1 MKNKITTK
9 KQFKKKLRSI
19 VPVLL
24 TTTMIFSQVSLSYG
38 ATAATYIDEFVLESE
53 KLVDG
58 LTYQHKV
65 RLTNLGNVD
74 IYTLVYEANS
84 PNVELEIFRSDDL
97 GKREKLTDLAKTE
110 NIIAGV
116 NASFFDMSRNYSD
129 ILGIEKDNGEIFYA
143 RDNYNATPQAAALM
157 IGEDETMFNMGYIVP
172 QLELKS
178 DSGSNVTITGYNT
191 VSSFHNATVIKGDK
205 IDDTSY
211 IDKNY
216 SVYKVICDSDLVI
229 KKVVPPKTNVA
240 VADDEYLITLPEASY
255 KALIKDLDVGDQFTF
270 NITANTDLS
279 KYESIVS
286 GGGTLVKDG
295 KVSLSGIQV
304 SSTSRQPRSAIGI
317 TADGDIIEMVVDG
330 RGDSL
335 GATLEEMA
343 NYMIKMG
350 AVYAISLD
358 GGGSSEIVKKD
369 NTGTIRV
376 ENKPSDGVERK
387 VVNGVGF
394 KATLKTGVATQVQY
408 LNDNRTVVGYPL
420 TIQVLGKDEYYN
432 NVNLDKSK
440 ITYEVTSGSGY
451 FNGSDFIAQAEGPTT
466 IMTYYNGTP
475 LSAQEII
482 VSPKPTEIF
491 FEETA
496 SVIQPGKT
504 LKLTPY
510 TLDKNGYK
518 YPLTS
523 GVTWSV
529 DNSSIATVNNGVVT
543 AGSKSGKVV
552 VTATSDFGTA
562 SKAITIGQDK
572 TNVAVSSFEVGE
584 TVTTSVT
591 PSGVDGKA
599 MLSKDWVPNGKYS
612 VKLRYGFTPK
622 IDEKQTVSAV
632 FSGIKFNKADRIKFD
647 MTTPA
652 MKNAVTMTI
661 VDSTGASYRI
671 EMADGFAVG
680 GKRTLVA
687 DLPDDISYPA
697 TLKSINV
704 EYQPSAEKTTPEVGA
719 IYFDNIMTE
728 VDNRVAVTQPV
739 YPKTDTNATSTVS
752 TNRLSVVGSVKYP
765 TNSQQMAVNSLE
777 PKGKNSTKTYVSKV
791 SPTLTKTVTNT
802 KVASDAYAKYE
813 EPAFDANVYTLKS
826 SGSTILTS
834 QPEQWNKLLNDI
846 QATSKKNIIII
857 ANKSPL
863 ADGYDE
869 TESEVIQTRLSNVAQ
884 NAGKN
889 IYFINGTSNVETPT
903 VTYHNNV
910 RYIDLP
916 QLSLSNNSV
925 APWSVDFYLEDGI
938 LKYNFSK

>member
-1 MKNKITTK
+1 MKKNFLNKS
-9 KQFKKKLRSI
+9 QFKKKLRTI

-24 TTTMIFSQVSLSYG
+24 TTTMVFSQVSISYG
-38 ATAATYIDEFVLESE
+38 ATPYTYIDEYVLESE

-65 RLTNLGNVD
+65 RLTSLGNVD
-74 IYTLVYEANS
+74 IYTLVYKANT
-84 PNVELEIFRSDDL
+84 PNVELEVFRSDEL

-129 ILGIEKDNGEIFYA
+129 ILGLEKDNGEIFYA

-178 DSGSNVTITGYNT
+178 ETGSNITITGYNT

-211 IDKNY
+211 IDNNY

-229 KKVVPPKTNVA
+229 KKVVPPKTKVA
-240 VADDEYLITLPEASY
+240 VADDEYLVTLPEASY
-255 KALIKDLDVGDQFTF
+255 KALIKDLDPGDQFTF
-270 NITANTDLS
+270 SITANTDLS

-304 SSTSRQPRSAIGI
+304 SSTSRQPRSAMGI
-317 TADGDIIEMVVDG
+317 TKDGDIIQMVVDG

-343 NYMIKMG
+343 NYMINMG

-358 GGGSSEIVKKD
+358 GGGSTEIVKKD
-369 NTGTIRV
+369 NTGTIKV
-376 ENKPSDGVERK
+376 QNNPSDGVERK

-394 KATLKTGVATQVQY
+394 KAALKTGVATQVAY
-408 LNDNRTVVGYPL
+408 LNDNRTIVGYPL
-420 TIQVLGKDEYYN
+420 NIQVLGKDQYYN

-440 ITYEVTSGSGY
+440 ISYEVTSGSGY
-451 FNGSDFIAQAEGPTT
+451 FDGSNFIAQAEGPTT
-466 IMTYYNGTP
+466 ITTLYNGTR
-475 LSAQEII
+475 LSSQDIN

-491 FEETA
+491 FEETD
-496 SVIQPGKT
+496 SVVQPNKT
-504 LKLTPY
+504 LKLSAY

-529 DNSSIATVNNGVVT
+529 DNPNVATVNAGVVT
-543 AGSKSGKVV
+543 AGSKPGKVV
-552 VTATSDFGTA
+552 VTATSEFGSA
-562 SKAITIGQDK
+562 SKAITVGQDK
-572 TNVAVSSFEVGE
+572 TNVAVTSFEVGE
-584 TVTTSVT
+584 KVTTSLQ
-591 PSGVDGKA
+591 PKGVDGA
-599 MLSKDWVPNGKYS
+599 AVLSKDWVPNGKYS

-632 FSGIKFNKADRIKFD
+632 FSGIKFDKADRIKFD

-671 EMADGFAVG
+671 VMANSFTVG

-687 DLPDDISYPA
+687 DLPSDISYPA
-697 TLKSINV
+697 TLKSVNV
-704 EYQPSAEKTTPEVGA
+704 EYQPSAEKTKEEVGA

-728 VDNRVAVTQPV
+728 VDNKVTVTQPV
-739 YPKTDTNATSTVS
+739 YPKTDTNATSTVA

-765 TNSQQMAVNSLE
+765 TNNQQMAVNSLQ

-791 SPTLTKTVTNT
+791 SPSLTQTVTNT

-813 EPAFDANVYTLKS
+813 ETAFDANVYTLKS
-826 SGSTILTS
+826 SGKTLLQS
-834 QPEQWNKLLNDI
+834 QPEQWGKLLNDM

-863 ADGYDE
+863 SDGYDA

-889 IYFINGTSNVETPT
+889 IYFINGTSDVDTPT

-916 QLSLSNNSV
+916 QLTLSNNSV
-925 APWSVDFYLEDGI
+925 APWSVDFYLEDGT